1 MKKLFLFLML
11 FSIFFV
17 SDSYSKVMVL
27 NNSSILVN
35 ELSTNY
41 QTSTAIISGKVAFG
55 GIVIKTDG
63 TNDITLNIY
72 DNTTNSGKRLIP
84 PNSVISGSAKV
95 WALGYDPPIKCSN
108 GIYVEVSV
116 AGGGTCSFQ
125 VVYDQG

>member
-1 MKKLFLFLML
+1 
-11 FSIFFV
+11 
-17 SDSYSKVMVL
+17 MVI

-35 ELSTNY
+35 ELSSNY
-41 QTSTAIISGKVAFG
+41 ESSTAIVSGKSAFG

-63 TNDITLNIY
+63 TNNITLNIY

-84 PNSVISGSAKV
+84 PDSIVLGTSRV
-95 WALGYDPPIKCSN
+95 WALGYDPPIKCDN
-108 GIYVEVSV
+108 GIYIEVSV